1 MTEADRFAE
10 LLSRVAREVTLRQ
23 AADVCC
29 GDLTLEQFQTL
40 QAVSASSDPL
50 SIGALSARLR
60 VALSTMSRNVSVLER
75 NGYLLRARSAE
86 DGRIVHVGIS
96 PKGKRALETL
106 RCDERDVLADVYQ
119 RLPAGDRPRVVKA
132 LEVLRTCLDASNGA
146 RGGLLSADPAPKEP
160 SGPLAPRSG
169 ERVRVRGSGPRPS
182 LGRRVVAEGVGT
194 AFLLATVIGSGI
206 MAERLAGGNVALAL
220 LANTLATG
228 AGLLALILTFG
239 GVSGAHFN
247 PAVSVADASQGGI
260 AWRDVGAYVAAQLLG
275 AFAGVALAH
284 LMFDAPLFSAS
295 RHVRAGF
302 GQLVGEFVAT
312 FGLIAVIRGSSRAGA
327 A

>member
-10 LLSRVAREVTLRQ
+10 LLSRVAREVTLKQ

-40 QAVSASSDPL
+40 QAVSASDPL

-146 RGGLLSADPAPKEP
+146 AAACCPPIPLRKSPPVP
-160 SGPLAPRSG
+160 SPR
-169 ERVRVRGSGPRPS
+169 
-182 LGRRVVAEGVGT
+182 
-194 AFLLATVIGSGI
+194 
-206 MAERLAGGNVALAL
+206 
-220 LANTLATG
+220 
-228 AGLLALILTFG
+228 
-239 GVSGAHFN
+239 
-247 PAVSVADASQGGI
+247 
-260 AWRDVGAYVAAQLLG
+260 
-275 AFAGVALAH
+275 
-284 LMFDAPLFSAS
+284 
-295 RHVRAGF
+295 
-302 GQLVGEFVAT
+302 
-312 FGLIAVIRGSSRAGA
+312 GA
-327 A
+327 AVWGKG